1 MSNLKIPNFNYN
13 SKKYLFKNKLNL
25 RKKSKAKLLKEAIL
39 MIISSLLI
47 FFINFVIPEKKE
59 LFNSFFINLNL
70 IYIKFLETL
79 FYFYKIFIVLFMIS
93 STLISTVL
101 IIGGILRVF
110 KLIKKRTKSINYWNS
125 LNRLH

>member
-39 MIISSLLI
+39 MIISWLLI

-93 STLISTVL
+93 SILISTVL